1 MQANAILTN
10 TPKTTEEIITLL
22 QNQRYLERAIVAIY
36 EKQTEDE
43 KATNTTKLTNNVGFN
58 GPDAHL
64 GSYLAKYIL
73 NGVNKFNLQYG
84 YNLNGK
90 FLDKAKKIMP
100 KYAKQLLSMAK
111 SKQSTH

>member
-1 MQANAILTN
+1 MQANTILTN
-10 TPKTTEEIITLL
+10 TPKTTEEILTLL
-22 QNQRYLERAIVAIY
+22 QNQRYLERAIVAIF

-73 NGVNKFNLQYG
+73 KGVKEYRKEYGNNLSG
-84 YNLNGK
+84 DFLNR
-90 FLDKAKKIMP
+90 AKKIMP

-111 SKQSTH
+111 SKQSIH